1 MIKGLPAK
9 PLLQAPADDR
19 HARRDP
25 GDGCYAATA
34 VRFISTACFPLARGG
49 ASHRVIVERKAFGRV
64 LLKAMYPDLTA
75 GYFVLLPAPTGRCI
89 IGINH
94 HIQLRDHS
102 RVKAVDLRI
111 KLASESS
118 FTDYTSFVSISHISE
133 KKEQRGAR
141 PNIFLAGVHGGI
153 YKAGLCGERGAA
165 LEPKCVTNSAPD
177 GILWEWAPA
186 LLMGSHE
193 NCISFDQTVPLLPT
207 FRILNRTETGR
218 RGGIKKQPPLCAL

>member
-1 MIKGLPAK
+1 
-9 PLLQAPADDR
+9 
-19 HARRDP
+19 
-25 GDGCYAATA
+25 
-34 VRFISTACFPLARGG
+34 VRFLKGFYSNKGEYPGLDRQRKRCHRAIRQAG
-49 ASHRVIVERKAFGRV
+49 ALLGLITIFNFG
-64 LLKAMYPDLTA
+64 
-75 GYFVLLPAPTGRCI
+75 I
-89 IGINH
+89 I
-94 HIQLRDHS
+94 Q

-118 FTDYTSFVSISHISE
+118 FPDYTSFVSISHISE

-177 GILWEWAPA
+177 GILREWAPA

-193 NCISFDQTVPLLPT
+193 NCISFDQNCSAATNIQDSESHRDWATRGKQKNSLHFAHYNGARLL
-207 FRILNRTETGR
+207 
-218 RGGIKKQPPLCAL
+218 